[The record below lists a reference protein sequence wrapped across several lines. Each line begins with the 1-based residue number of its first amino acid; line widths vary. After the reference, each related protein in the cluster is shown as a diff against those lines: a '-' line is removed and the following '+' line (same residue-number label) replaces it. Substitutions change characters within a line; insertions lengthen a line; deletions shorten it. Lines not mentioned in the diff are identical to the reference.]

1 MTNKE
6 RFEKAVKAAKEKRY
20 AKYFEGMPTH
30 EQITVS
36 DELKKAILKQTG
48 RKNYLKYFKDYIA

>member
-30 EQITVS
+30 EQITVTAAPPTPPTPPTPPKT
-36 DELKKAILKQTG
+36 EI
-48 RKNYLKYFKDYIA
+48 